1 MSWDKVRR
9 FGTEN
14 RLYLVMLSFIV
25 ATEIFFATSPIPK
38 KEEHLAE
45 KKKAHRILTPEEV
58 IGQENRI
65 KELLS
70 SNKPLAVTVTVSTF
84 AGALALMA
92 GLFFGISCIARK
104 LNGHDIMAAYGSPP
118 DVRWQFIDILRI
130 IVTFYFFA
138 YTFQWIEANIL
149 YLMKIKDIDGNLF
162 GVLNATLTDII
173 GMAIVLY
180 FAVIKFKSG
189 LAGLGLTFKNIKR
202 DMRIAIGGYLTIIP
216 VLAIIMI
223 IVFIG
228 LKVSS
233 YEPPETKAFEILYK
247 AKGPK
252 ILFVLTALVTIIGP
266 IAEELFF
273 RGFAYPVF
281 RKRIGVRNAI
291 LLISAVFAMLHMNI
305 VSFFPI
311 LALGILLAY
320 LYEKTGSIIPSITVH
335 IIHNSA
341 VIFFVYLYKM
351 IALPK

>member
-1 MSWDKVRR
+1 MSWDKIRR

-14 RLYLVMLSFIV
+14 RLYLIMLSFIV
-25 ATEIFFATSPIPK
+25 VTEIFLAVSPVSEK
-38 KEEHLAE
+38 KGHLAE
-45 KKKAHRILTPEEV
+45 KKKSHRILTPDEI
-58 IGQENRI
+58 IGQENKIR
-65 KELLS
+65 ELLS

-84 AGALALMA
+84 VSALVLMA

-138 YTFQWIEANIL
+138 YAFQWIEANIFA
-149 YLMKIKDIDGNLF
+149 LMKIKNINGNLF
-162 GVLNATLTDII
+162 GVLNATLSDII
-173 GMAIVLY
+173 GLAIVLY
-180 FAVIKFKSG
+180 FAVNKFKSG

-202 DMRIAIGGYLTIIP
+202 DIRIAIGGYLTIIP
-216 VLAIIMI
+216 VLAVIMI

-233 YEPPETKAFEILYK
+233 YEPPETKALEMLYE
-247 AKGPK
+247 AKGTK
-252 ILFVLTALVTIIGP
+252 LLFILTVLVTIIGP

-281 RKRIGVRNAI
+281 RKKIGVRNAI
-291 LLISAVFAMLHMNI
+291 LLVSAVFAMLHMNI

-311 LALGILLAY
+311 LALGVLLAY
-320 LYEKTGSIIPSITVH
+320 LYEKTGSMIPSITVH
-335 IIHNSA
+335 VIHNSA
-341 VIFFVYLYKM
+341 VIFFVYLYKL